1 MRVVCS
7 ATCLHT
13 FHVDCGV
20 FMCPTQCPTPCPVLQ
35 CNEISFPVSL
45 SSVCSHTP
53 KCQVLYWCCV
63 GAVPVLC
70 RCCAGAVPVLFH
82 TRCAR
87 AMVCRGRLVSL
98 VPHLTLHPCLCVQA
112 NHFLLPLWNLATNNL
127 PDFLRNPMLLV
138 MRSVSLAAV
147 LCCTCL
153 SRIKPAVCVLMRVDA
168 WGAPQ

>member
-1 MRVVCS
+1 M
-7 ATCLHT
+7 
-13 FHVDCGV
+13 
-20 FMCPTQCPTPCPVLQ
+20 
-35 CNEISFPVSL
+35 L
-45 SSVCSHTP
+45 SYSKMP
-53 KCQVLYWCCV
+53 
-63 GAVPVLC
+63 GAVLVLC

-153 SRIKPAVCVLMRVDA
+153 SRIKPAVCVLMRGVLRSGIVCNPERADA
-168 WGAPQ
+168 DSTPEIFLVGMVVTTSWF